1 MYCDFL
7 LSMKKIKMI
16 RIKSF
21 LPILIIVLIS
31 NSSSFAQGRKFVNEF
46 LNIGVGAK
54 SLAMFGAVSATAND
68 ISAGYWNPA
77 GLLHIE
83 APFQVSATHSEWF
96 AGIAQY
102 DYLAFGKKLG
112 KERNSFGSI
121 SLIRMGVDNIPN
133 TFNLVG
139 PDGRIDYA
147 AVTQFSAADYALIIS
162 YARKAFGN
170 LSVGGNTKII
180 YRQIGTFGTAWGFG
194 FDFGT
199 QLKFGNLS
207 VGIMGRDIT
216 STITT
221 WSFNFTDD
229 EKKVLNATGND
240 IPKSSVEYAL
250 PRIIAGLAYKG
261 KFGGEQKKFS
271 YIAEVDV
278 NLSTDGRR
286 HGFVKSDY
294 IDIAPAMGFELGYL
308 DKIYL
313 RAGAGNLQR
322 VLNDITGTQ
331 GAFEFQPNVGVGLKL
346 GRLHLDYA
354 LSNVGEIS
362 SSLYSHIFSLSLDL
376 VKRTTP
382 TE

>member
-1 MYCDFL
+1 MT
-7 LSMKKIKMI
+7 KIKVI
-16 RIKSF
+16 G
-21 LPILIIVLIS
+21 LVLIFSVFSHFSS
-31 NSSSFAQGRKFVNEF
+31 NAQGRKFVNEF

-54 SLAMFGAVSATAND
+54 SLALFGAVSATTND

-77 GLLHIE
+77 GLLKID

-96 AGIAQY
+96 AGIAKY
-102 DYLAFGKKLG
+102 DHLAFGKKLG
-112 KERNSFGSI
+112 KERNAFGSI

-139 PDGRIDYA
+139 PDGRIDYSR
-147 AVTQFSAADYALIIS
+147 VTQFSAADYALIIS

-180 YRQIGTFGTAWGFG
+180 YRQIGSFGSAWGFG

-199 QLKFGNLS
+199 QMKFGNIS

-229 EKKVLNATGND
+229 EKKILAATGND
-240 IPKSSVEYAL
+240 IPKSSTEYAL
-250 PRIIAGLAYKG
+250 PRIIAGVAYEG
-261 KFGGEQKKFS
+261 GFGGEQKKFS
-271 YIAEVDV
+271 YLVEADV

-286 HGFVKSDY
+286 HGLVKSNY
-294 IDIAPAMGFELGYL
+294 IDIAPALGVELGYVN
-308 DKIYL
+308 KIFL
-313 RAGAGNLQR
+313 RAGVGNLQR
-322 VLNDITGTQ
+322 VLNDITGNQ
-331 GAFEFQPNVGVGLKL
+331 GAFEVQPNVGLGIKL

-354 LSNVGEIS
+354 LSNVGEVS

-376 VKRTTP
+376 VKRTSP
-382 TE
+382 SESE

>member
-1 MYCDFL
+1 MT
-7 LSMKKIKMI
+7 KIKYFI
-16 RIKSF
+16 
-21 LPILIIVLIS
+21 PVLLFS
-31 NSSSFAQGRKFVNEF
+31 LFAHFSSEAQGRKFVNEF

-54 SLAMFGAVSATAND
+54 SLAMFGAVTATSND

-77 GLLHIE
+77 GLLKID

-112 KERNSFGSI
+112 KERNAFGSI
-121 SLIRMGVDNIPN
+121 SFIRMGVDNIPN

-139 PDGRIDYA
+139 PDGRIDYSR
-147 AVTQFSAADYALIIS
+147 VTDFSAADYALIIS

-170 LSVGGNTKII
+170 LSVGGSTKII
-180 YRQIGTFGTAWGFG
+180 YRQIGTFGSAWGFG

-199 QLKFGNLS
+199 QMNFGKLS

-216 STITT
+216 STLTT
-221 WSFNFTDD
+221 WSFNFTDT
-229 EKKVLNATGND
+229 EKSVLAATGND
-240 IPKSSVEYAL
+240 IPKSSTEYAL

-261 KFGGEQKKFS
+261 GFGGTQKKFS
-271 YIAEVDV
+271 YLVEADI

-286 HGFVKSDY
+286 HGFVKSNY
-294 IDIAPAMGFELGYL
+294 IDITPAFGFELGYIN
-308 DKIYL
+308 KIFL
-313 RAGAGNLQR
+313 RAGVGNLQR
-322 VLNDITGTQ
+322 VLNDITGDQ
-331 GAFEFQPNVGVGLKL
+331 GAFEVQPNVGLGIKL

-376 VKRTTP
+376 VKRTNA
-382 TE
+382 EQ